1 MSENKNMRLW
11 NEVKTPHSKYTK
23 KVSMRGGFTA
33 ISPQY
38 LIMKATE
45 QFGPYGYG
53 FGLSESVFDY
63 SLLSTNR
70 VAIHNAKFFYLKDG
84 ERVEFPITN
93 SIEVVTKNGHM
104 DTDYAKK
111 AETNTLSKALSKIG
125 FAADVYMGMFDDED
139 YVQAVESFNELK
151 ETEEKEVAAKK
162 AHEEIKA
169 WIVEQTNSAETISN
183 NEVYNRTIARLQQ
196 KVETKCKVAGLA
208 SRGFIDKLEGFK
220 REIVK

>member
-1 MSENKNMRLW
+1 MSENKNMKLW
-11 NEVKTPHSKYTK
+11 DAVKTPHSKYTK
-23 KVSMRGGFTA
+23 KVNMRGGFTA

-53 FGLSESVFDY
+53 FGLSESIFDY
-63 SLLSTNR
+63 SLLETNR

-93 SIEVVTKNGHM
+93 SIEVVSKNGHM

-125 FAADVYMGMFDDED
+125 FAADVYMGMFDDQD
-139 YVQAVESFNELK
+139 YVQAVDSFNELK
-151 ETEEKEVAAKK
+151 DMEEKEISAKK
-162 AHEEIKA
+162 AYDEIKA
-169 WIVEQTNSAETISN
+169 WLTNELKSAETVSSN
-183 NEVYNRTIARLQQ
+183 EAYNRAIDRLKQ

-208 SRGFIDKLEGFK
+208 SRGFTDKLEDSK

>member
-1 MSENKNMRLW
+1 MSENKNMTLW
-11 NEVKTPHSKYTK
+11 DEVKTPHRKYTK

-33 ISPQY
+33 IDPQY

-53 FGLSESVFDY
+53 FGLSESIFDY
-63 SLLSTNR
+63 SLLESNR

-93 SIEVVTKNGHM
+93 SVEVVSKNGNM
-104 DTDYAKK
+104 DIDYAKK

-125 FAADVYMGMFDDED
+125 FAADVYMGLFDDQD
-139 YVQAVESFNELK
+139 YVQAVDNLNELKDMEEKEEVAKKAYEDIREWIAEQVESADLLSNDESFNKAIDRLK
-151 ETEEKEVAAKK
+151 
-162 AHEEIKA
+162 
-169 WIVEQTNSAETISN
+169 
-183 NEVYNRTIARLQQ
+183 Q

-208 SRGFIDKLEGFK
+208 SRGFADKLEERK
-220 REIVK
+220 RG

>member
-1 MSENKNMRLW
+1 MTDKKNMQLW
-11 NEVKTPHSKYTK
+11 DAVKTPNSKYTK

-45 QFGPYGYG
+45 QFGPYGHG
-53 FGLSESVFDY
+53 FGLSVSDFDY
-63 SLLSTNR
+63 SLLETYR
-70 VAIHNAKFFYLKDG
+70 VAIHNATFFYLKDG

-125 FAADVYMGMFDDED
+125 FAADVYMGMFDDND
-139 YVQAVESFNELK
+139 YVAAVDSMNQLRELEDKEEQAKQAYNGIRDWLSGELK
-151 ETEEKEVAAKK
+151 
-162 AHEEIKA
+162 
-169 WIVEQTNSAETISN
+169 SAETMQN
-183 NEVYNRTIARLQQ
+183 NESYNKVIDRLKG
-196 KVETKCKVAGLA
+196 KVEMKCKVG
-208 SRGFIDKLEGFK
+208 SVVSKGFLDKLESMK
-220 REIVK
+220 REIKQ